1 MDPGAVS
8 DPGWG
13 FSFQVPAGWKYQKNA
28 SGAILGH
35 DTIPGAIL
43 ILVYHDGPARVQATV
58 GQGLVMDESNIRLL
72 PKGAFTPLD
81 SIGSAGE
88 LAGTWNG
95 EAAHARIVAVQFPE
109 GGGVYVI
116 GVTGDRLFGTELPA
130 AADSVARSIRA
141 ADTREATARLAGG
154 WTTMNANRQRT
165 IVLRSGGSFTESGES
180 SYSGSLRNS
189 LGDDHGQCSP
199 MGKVN
204 PARVVPN
211 LMADRMVILFPD
223 SCFS

>member
-1 MDPGAVS
+1 MAVTANVLFGGAAISGVTLK
-8 DPGWG
+8 
-13 FSFQVPAGWKYQKNA
+13 VRNA
-28 SGAILGH
+28 YLE
-35 DTIPGAIL
+35 
-43 ILVYHDGPARVQATV
+43 Q
-58 GQGLVMDESNIRLL
+58 
-72 PKGAFTPLD
+72 
-81 SIGSAGE
+81 SAG
-88 LAGTWNG
+88 
-95 EAAHARIVAVQFPE
+95 
-109 GGGVYVI
+109 
-116 GVTGDRLFGTELPA
+116 
-130 AADSVARSIRA
+130 
-141 ADTREATARLAGG
+141 EATARLAGG

-204 PARVVPN
+204 PARIVPN